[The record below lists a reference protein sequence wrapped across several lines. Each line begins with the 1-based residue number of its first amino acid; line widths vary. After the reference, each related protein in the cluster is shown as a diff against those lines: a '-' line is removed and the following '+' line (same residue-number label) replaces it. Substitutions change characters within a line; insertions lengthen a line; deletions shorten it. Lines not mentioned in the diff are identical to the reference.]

1 MVANGDVLS
10 ATIVSVANLIV
21 LFTNTAGAN
30 EKIDDRLLLPPWK
43 GDAARVLAR
52 VGTKKEDNL
61 SIVFF
66 VPPQG
71 VAYTR
76 TEGRRTNNPRTW
88 FAIGFDFLS
97 KSCLTLQTYILSL
110 TILFLQIS

>member
-1 MVANGDVLS
+1 MVVIRAIFLLG
-10 ATIVSVANLIV
+10 
-21 LFTNTAGAN
+21 
-30 EKIDDRLLLPPWK
+30 RL
-43 GDAARVLAR
+43 REYQQ
-52 VGTKKEDNL
+52 KKREPFD
-61 SIVFF
+61 SRFCT
-66 VPPQG
+66 PPQG

-76 TEGRRTNNPRTW
+76 TEWRRTNNLRTW